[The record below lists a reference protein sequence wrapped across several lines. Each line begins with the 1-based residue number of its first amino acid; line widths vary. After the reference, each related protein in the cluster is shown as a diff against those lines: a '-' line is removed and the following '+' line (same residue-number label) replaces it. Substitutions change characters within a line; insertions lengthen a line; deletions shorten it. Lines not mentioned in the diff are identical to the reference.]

1 MKYLRI
7 FILRWLRRQYVKR
20 INPRE
25 FDSQLSQVL
34 DCLEYI
40 LDYEREH
47 K

>member
-1 MKYLRI
+1 MKIIRI
-7 FILRWLRRQYVKR
+7 FILKWLKKQYAKK
-20 INPRE
+20 INFKKVDR
-25 FDSQLSQVL
+25 QLSQVL